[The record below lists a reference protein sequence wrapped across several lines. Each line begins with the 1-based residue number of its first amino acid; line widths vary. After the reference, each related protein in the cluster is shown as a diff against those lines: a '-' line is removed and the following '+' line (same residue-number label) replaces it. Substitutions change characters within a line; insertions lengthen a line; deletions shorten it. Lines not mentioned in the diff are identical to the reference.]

1 MTQVQIERF
10 DAIAAITI
18 TLPEGFLT
26 DETVA
31 ELNAVTAELDRDESC
46 RAMVFTGG
54 SDGVFIRHFSVM
66 ALESLSDQLRERGLT
81 FSDKKL
87 LEKDREIDVLF
98 RRLATT
104 PKITIAAI
112 NGFAMGGGFEF
123 CLSCD
128 LRIAQNGEHHLGLPE
143 AKLGILPGA
152 GGTQKLSRLVGQAR
166 ALEMVTRGRTLKPR
180 EALELGMVHEV
191 IDGPVLPRALELARE
206 YAEIAPKAFGHIKR
220 LIRQEAE
227 KPLEDGLIIERT
239 LFLDLLVSDDASKL
253 MKRMNGGDHDIR
265 DVPQGDEP

>member
-1 MTQVQIERF
+1 MTQVQVKRN
-10 DAIAAITI
+10 DAIAVITI
-18 TLPEGFLT
+18 TLPDEFMT
-26 DETVA
+26 DVTVA
-31 ELNAVTAELDRDESC
+31 ELNAVTAELDRDKSC
-46 RAMVFTGG
+46 HAMVFTGG
-54 SDGVFIRHFSVM
+54 RDGVFIRHFSVM
-66 ALESLSDQLRERGLT
+66 ALEALSDQLRERDLV

-166 ALEMVTRGRTLKPR
+166 ALEMVTRGRTVTPC
-180 EALELGMVHEV
+180 EALDLGMV
-191 IDGPVLPRALELARE
+191 
-206 YAEIAPKAFGHIKR
+206 HIKR

-227 KPLEDGLIIERT
+227 KPLEDGLIMERT

-253 MKRMNGGDHDIR
+253 MKRMNAGDLDIR
-265 DVPQGDEP
+265 YVPQGD

>member
-1 MTQVQIERF
+1 MTQVQVKRN
-10 DAIAAITI
+10 DAIAVITI
-18 TLPEGFLT
+18 TLPDEFMT
-26 DETVA
+26 DVTVA
-31 ELNAVTAELDRDESC
+31 ELNAVTAELDRDKSC
-46 RAMVFTGG
+46 HAMVFTGG
-54 SDGVFIRHFSVM
+54 RDGVFIRHFSVM
-66 ALESLSDQLRERGLT
+66 ALEALSDQLRERDLV

-128 LRIAQNGEHHLGLPE
+128 LRIAQNGEYHLGLPE

-166 ALEMVTRGRTLKPR
+166 ALEMVTRGRTVTPC
-180 EALELGMVHEV
+180 EALDLGMVHEV
-191 IDGPVLPRALELARE
+191 TDGPVLPRALELAGE
-206 YAEIAPKAFGHIKR
+206 YAAIAPKAFTHIKR

-227 KPLEDGLIIERT
+227 KPLEDGLIMERT

-253 MKRMNGGDHDIR
+253 MKRMNAGDLDFR
-265 DVPQGDEP
+265 YVPQGD

>member
-1 MTQVQIERF
+1 MAQVDVKR
-10 DAIAAITI
+10 DGAVAILTI
-18 TLPEGFLT
+18 SLPEQFMT

-31 ELNAVTAELDRDESC
+31 ELDAITAELDADESC

-54 SDGVFIRHFSVM
+54 EDGVFIRHFSVKV
-66 ALESLSDQLRERGLT
+66 LEDMSDQLREKGMT
-81 FSDKKL
+81 FSDQRL
-87 LEKDREIDVLF
+87 LKRDRDIDVLF

-128 LRIAQNGEHHLGLPE
+128 LRIAQDGDHHLGLPE

-152 GGTQKLSRLVGQAR
+152 GGTQKLARLVGQAR
-166 ALEMVTRGRTLKPR
+166 ALEMVTRGRTVPPG
-180 EALELGMVHEV
+180 EALALGMVHEV
-191 IDGPVLPRALELARE
+191 TDGPVLPRALELARE
-206 YAEIAPKAFGHIKR
+206 YAAIAPLTFGHIKR

-227 KPLEDGLIIERT
+227 KPLEDGLVMERT
-239 LFLDLLVSDDASKL
+239 LFLDLLVSDDANKL
-253 MKRMNGGDHDIR
+253 MKRMNDGELDIR
-265 DVPQGDEP
+265 EVPQGD